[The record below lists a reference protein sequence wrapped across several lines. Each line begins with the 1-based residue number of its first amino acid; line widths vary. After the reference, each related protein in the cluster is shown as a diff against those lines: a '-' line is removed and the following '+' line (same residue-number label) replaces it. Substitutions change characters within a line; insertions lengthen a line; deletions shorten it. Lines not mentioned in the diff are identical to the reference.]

1 MYKTL
6 YNTTTV
12 NYNDRT
18 FDILTFILE
27 NPDGLA
33 VEHWYMMRDYSVMRL
48 AYGGMLADELAY
60 NKTLTPDLDYI
71 AGCID
76 WDAIDAEE

>member
-6 YNTTTV
+6 YNTTTA
-12 NYNDRT
+12 NYNGRT

-27 NPDGLA
+27 NPDGPA
-33 VEHWYMMRDYSVMRL
+33 VEYWYMMHNYGIMRL
-48 AYGGMLADELAY
+48 AYGGMLADELDY
-60 NKTLTPDLDYI
+60 NKSLAPDLDYI

-76 WDAIDAEE
+76 WNAINAEE

>member
-6 YNTTTV
+6 YNTTTA
-12 NYNDRT
+12 NYNGCT

-27 NPDGLA
+27 KHGPA
-33 VEHWYMMRDYSVMRL
+33 VEYWYMLHNYGIMRL
-48 AYGGMLADELAY
+48 AYGGMLTDELAY
-60 NKTLTPDLDYI
+60 NKTLAPDLDYI

-76 WDAIDAEE
+76 WDAINTEE